1 MAVGLRTLALKN
13 KLFTHSDQT
22 EGASKNRR
30 MPETYLRLGSRLF
43 CPESSAKEP
52 VCWSQE
58 HSFSSGT
65 PGASFLS
72 EESDLVLLRPS
83 SSSLLAPGCF

>member
-30 MPETYLRLGSRLF
+30 MPETYLRLGL
-43 CPESSAKEP
+43 K
-52 VCWSQE
+52 V
-58 HSFSSGT
+58 
-65 PGASFLS
+65 
-72 EESDLVLLRPS
+72 VLP
-83 SSSLLAPGCF
+83 